1 MVFYATMRGIPQ
13 IYYGTEIQMSHPG
26 TDSHG
31 AIRAEFPGGWD
42 DHDSNAFTGENLSD
56 QEQAAQDF
64 TRKLL
69 NWRQQA
75 GVIHKGKLMQFA
87 PIKNVYAYFR
97 YDDDETVMV
106 IINLDE
112 DEVDLGLERF
122 AERLQGA
129 QEARDV
135 MNDKTF
141 DLDDEIELAPRSALL
156 LEIAH

>member
-1 MVFYATMRGIPQ
+1 
-13 IYYGTEIQMSHPG
+13 
-26 TDSHG
+26 
-31 AIRAEFPGGWD
+31 
-42 DHDSNAFTGENLSD
+42 
-56 QEQAAQDF
+56 
-64 TRKLL
+64 
-69 NWRQQA
+69 
-75 GVIHKGKLMQFA
+75 MQFT
-87 PIKNVYAYFR
+87 PIGNVYAYFR

-135 MNDKTF
+135 LNDKTF

-156 LEIAH
+156 LEITH